1 MTTWPIL
8 SVVTFLPVVGALLI
22 YISRGDDEA
31 AQRNSR
37 WIALWTTLITFAVS
51 LILVVRFDPAQPD
64 FQFVEKAPWLANAIT
79 YHMGVDG
86 ISLPFVILTTALMP
100 FCILASW
107 KSITMRVREYMMA
120 FLLLETLMIGTFS
133 ALDLVLFYLFFEG
146 GLIPMFLIIGVWGG
160 PRRVYASFKFFLYT
174 LLGSVLMLLAIM
186 ALYWN
191 AGTTDIPTLMHTAVP
206 RSLQTWA
213 WLAFFAS
220 FAVKMP
226 MWPVHTWLPDA
237 HVEAPTAGSV
247 ILAAILLKMGGYGF
261 LRFSLPMFPLASHDF
276 APLIF
281 SLSAIAIIYTSL
293 VALMQEDM
301 KKLIAYSSV
310 AHMGFVT
317 MGIFAG
323 TTQGVAGGVF
333 QMISHG
339 IVSGALFLCVGIVYD
354 RMHTREIAAYGGLV
368 NRMPLYA
375 LVFMVF
381 TMANVGLPGTSGFVG
396 EFMTLIGT
404 FKVSVPT
411 ATFATTGV
419 ILSAAYALW
428 LYRKIVFGALVKPSL
443 ATIKDL
449 TFRESLTLMPLV
461 ILTILF
467 GVYPKPVLDMSAA
480 SVQQLVTNY
489 GHSGDCH
496 QGSRAAAVKARTMN
510 FESAGYQLLPVLP
523 ELVLA
528 IGAMVL
534 LMIGAYRGQQT
545 TGLVTGLAVCLLV
558 VVGALELWLPAGKL
572 TTFNGSFIVDDF
584 ARFLKILALIGSARD
599 ADPVGGIPGRS
610 VPAHL
615 RICHPGPAL
624 DARHDGADLGRRPD
638 HALSRARADVA
649 RALRGRG
656 EQPRQRQIDRSR
668 PEIFRAGRV
677 VVGHAA
683 VWCLAGLRLYR
694 HCELRRHRGGR
705 QDRQHRHR
713 VRTGVPAGRAV
724 LQGLGRAVPH
734 VDA

>member
-8 SVVTFLPVVGALLI
+8 SVTTFLPLVGALIVYL
-22 YISRGDDEA
+22 SRGDDEA
-31 AQRNSR
+31 AKRNSR

-51 LILVVRFDPAQPD
+51 VILVMRFDPSNAD
-64 FQFVEKAPWLANAIT
+64 FQFVEKANWLATGIT

-100 FCILASW
+100 ICIIASW
-107 KSITMRVREYMMA
+107 KSVTSRVREYMMA
-120 FLLLETLMIGTFS
+120 FLILETFLVGTFA

-146 GLIPMFLIIGVWGG
+146 GLIPMFLIIGIWGG

-174 LLGSVLMLLAIM
+174 FLGSVLMLLAIM

-191 AGTTDIPTLMHTAVP
+191 GSTTDIPTLMHTAVP

-247 ILAAILLKMGGYGF
+247 VLAAILLKLGGYGF
-261 LRFSLPMFPLASHDF
+261 LRFSLPMFPLASYDF

-281 SLSAIAIIYTSL
+281 TLSVIAIIYTSL

-323 TTQGVAGGVF
+323 TIQGVAGGVF

-375 LVFMVF
+375 LAFMVF
-381 TMANVGLPGTSGFVG
+381 TMANVGLPGTSGFIG

-404 FKVSVPT
+404 FKVSLPT
-411 ATFATTGV
+411 AFFATTGV
-419 ILSAAYALW
+419 ILSACYALW
-428 LYRKIVFGALVKPSL
+428 LYRKIVFGALVKPAL
-443 ATIKDL
+443 MTIKDMTL
-449 TFRESLTLMPLV
+449 RECVTLFPLV
-461 ILTILF
+461 ALTILF
-467 GVYPKPVLDMSAA
+467 GVYPKPVLDMSEA
-480 SVQQLVTNY
+480 SVQQLVNNY
-489 GHSGDCH
+489 NT
-496 QGSRAAAVKARTMN
+496 AVTAVKA
-510 FESAGYQLLPVLP
+510 AALL
-523 ELVLA
+523 
-528 IGAMVL
+528 
-534 LMIGAYRGQQT
+534 
-545 TGLVTGLAVCLLV
+545 
-558 VVGALELWLPAGKL
+558 
-572 TTFNGSFIVDDF
+572 
-584 ARFLKILALIGSARD
+584 
-599 ADPVGGIPGRS
+599 
-610 VPAHL
+610 H
-615 RICHPGPAL
+615 
-624 DARHDGADLGRRPD
+624 
-638 HALSRARADVA
+638 
-649 RALRGRG
+649 
-656 EQPRQRQIDRSR
+656 
-668 PEIFRAGRV
+668 
-677 VVGHAA
+677 
-683 VWCLAGLRLYR
+683 
-694 HCELRRHRGGR
+694 
-705 QDRQHRHR
+705 
-713 VRTGVPAGRAV
+713 
-724 LQGLGRAVPH
+724 
-734 VDA
+734 